1 MVFTETYSILAGLPY
16 LVKPETTMEMPTFTD
31 VSLHTGNPVVISA
44 TPGNNAGSHA
54 PRRAMSGDE
63 VYSFTGVYSPT
74 TMPTDGTARVM
85 TATGDIIVANGEQLD
100 GTSAYIT
107 APANQGVH
115 VTFDGTSE
123 IITGVTD
130 LTATTTQVKHTGIYN
145 MMGMKMTI
153 PWDDLPPG
161 IYIVDG
167 KKTIKQG
174 KEVAK

>member
-1 MVFTETYSILAGLPY
+1 
-16 LVKPETTMEMPTFTD
+16 
-31 VSLHTGNPVVISA
+31 
-44 TPGNNAGSHA
+44 
-54 PRRAMSGDE
+54 
-63 VYSFTGVYSPT
+63 
-74 TMPTDGTARVM
+74 MPTDGTARVM

-115 VTFDGTSE
+115 ITFDGSPE
-123 IITGVTD
+123 IITAVTD
-130 LTATTTQVKHTGIYN
+130 LNVPAAQIEHTGIYN

-167 KKTIKQG
+167 KKVVKTG